1 VFAPRSKGKQ
11 AKKGQAAAA
20 RKWGF
25 VAQMK
30 RTDVYRQ
37 YFDPTP
43 AVEWQAMQLQPEVR
57 SIVKHRL
64 RSDAVAG
71 HGHSGYRSLS
81 RVRPRILL
89 RPVLVTGPH
98 LGVFFSPVDALL
110 LTAHHLPTFP
120 TPPRPLIRLLPP
132 LLLPLSSV
140 NRHSLDLPTL
150 GSAQETRQ
158 SLRQLAPPCAP
169 SYNMKLA
176 DTPLSFS
183 ERPRTLF
190 FVKYL
195 SSSIHSFTCSTR
207 DRLLSLPT
215 HSKSGA
221 GSSLAPAVLSHCR
234 SS

>member
-1 VFAPRSKGKQ
+1 
-11 AKKGQAAAA
+11 
-20 RKWGF
+20 
-25 VAQMK
+25 MK
-30 RTDVYRQ
+30 LTDVYRQ
-37 YFDPTP
+37 YFNPTP

-57 SIVKHRL
+57 AIVKHCV

-81 RVRPRILL
+81 WVRSRILL

-110 LTAHHLPTFP
+110 WTAHHLTTFP
-120 TPPRPLIRLLPP
+120 TPLRPLIRLLPP
-132 LLLPLSSV
+132 LLLLLWNV
-140 NRHSLDLPTL
+140 DRHNLDLPTL

-183 ERPRTLF
+183 ERPSTLF

-195 SSSIHSFTCSTR
+195 SSSIYPFTCSTGH
-207 DRLLSLPT
+207 RLLSSPT

-221 GSSLAPAVLSHCR
+221 GSSLTPAVLSHCR